1 MLREIKNDMQY
12 EDTLV
17 RIYQLLQSDLQYNAR
32 ELEDLEILSKMI
44 KEYEEEHYPV
54 HNPTLREHPD

>member
-1 MLREIKNDMQY
+1 MLREIKNGMQY

-17 RIYQLLQSDLQYNAR
+17 RVYQLLQSDLQYNAKG
-32 ELEDLEILSKMI
+32 LEDLEILSKMI

-54 HNPTLREHPD
+54 PNPTLRKLLD